1 MVKAMLG
8 VGGAAVGG
16 AAWAQL
22 YGAPQCPGAW
32 EGWGVQQ
39 AGWGGPQ
46 EVIAG
51 AGSKRGK

>member
-22 YGAPQCPGAW
+22 YGAPHWPGVW

-39 AGWGGPQ
+39 AGWEGPQ
-46 EVIAG
+46 GVIAG